1 MTYKYLL
8 REATIA
14 DHDIIYKIK
23 KQSVQPYVEDIWGW
37 DEDFQI
43 KDFDCDY
50 KNIDQFQVIE
60 LNDEFIGFL
69 QVYVHDIYV
78 ELVEI
83 HLLSDKRGLGIGSSI
98 IKSIINYAI
107 ANNKI
112 VRLGC
117 FKKNFG
123 AKSLYI
129 RLGFKQVAETD
140 NHYILEYKD

>member
-14 DHDIIYKIK
+14 DHDMIYKTK
-23 KQSVQPYVEDIWGW
+23 KQSVQPYVEEIWGW

-78 ELVEI
+78 ELIEI
-83 HLLSDKRGLGIGSSI
+83 HLLPDKRGLGIGSSI
-98 IKSIINYAI
+98 IKAIINHAT

-117 FKKNFG
+117 FKKNYG
-123 AKSLYI
+123 AKSLYV
-129 RLGFKQVAETD
+129 RLGFIQVSETD
-140 NHYILEYKD
+140 THYILEYND